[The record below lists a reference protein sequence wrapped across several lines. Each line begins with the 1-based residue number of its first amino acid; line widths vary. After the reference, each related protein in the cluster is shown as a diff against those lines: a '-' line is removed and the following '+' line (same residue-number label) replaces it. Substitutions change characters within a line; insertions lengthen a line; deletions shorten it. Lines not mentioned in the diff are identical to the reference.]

1 MTLDQD
7 QQLLLKEVTDF
18 IIEFE
23 EKDYEDWVKREGPA
37 EAHVYW
43 KAKQLAYAMHRQGVT
58 WISTN
63 QI

>member
-23 EKDYEDWVKREGPA
+23 EKNYEDWVEREGNV
-37 EAHVYW
+37 EGHVYW
-43 KAKQLAYAMHRQGVT
+43 KAKQLAYAMHKQGVI
-58 WISTN
+58 WIRAN
-63 QI
+63 QT